1 MDLLQAGLS
10 QENPMSPS
18 SSLHSVAEATRSFVA
33 RLVPAGAFR
42 VEAKISSR
50 EGMPLLCA
58 VEAVLAQTLPTQAS
72 QELVWLSGE
81 ASSGAHR
88 LRLQAFGPGNE
99 LLAEA
104 VHEFAA

>member
-1 MDLLQAGLS
+1 MSHPLPLQ
-10 QENPMSPS
+10 
-18 SSLHSVAEATRSFVA
+18 SVVEATWSFVA
-33 RLVPAGAFR
+33 GVRAKRPCRL
-42 VEAKISSR
+42 EAKVSSH

-58 VEAVLAQTLPTQAS
+58 VEAVLSQSLPRPAA
-72 QELVWLSGE
+72 QELVWLSG
-81 ASSGAHR
+81 APRSGAHL

>member
-1 MDLLQAGLS
+1 MPPSPPLQ
-10 QENPMSPS
+10 
-18 SSLHSVAEATRSFVA
+18 SVTEATRAFVSRA
-33 RLVPAGAFR
+33 LPNLPTR

-58 VEAVLAQTLPTQAS
+58 VEAALAQTLPRQTA
-72 QELVWLSGE
+72 QELVWLSG
-81 ASSGAHR
+81 APSAGAHL

-104 VHEFAA
+104 VHEFGT